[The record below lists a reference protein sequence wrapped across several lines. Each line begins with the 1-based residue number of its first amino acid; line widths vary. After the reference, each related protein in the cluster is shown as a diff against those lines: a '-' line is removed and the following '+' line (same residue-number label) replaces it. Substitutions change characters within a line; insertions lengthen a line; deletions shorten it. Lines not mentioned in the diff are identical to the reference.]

1 MLSVGHS
8 HHRTSDGEAIPKL
21 CYEANRMDSLT
32 SDIRTTSNGPVAL
45 PFYYGWVNLVVA
57 ALAMVGTLPGRT
69 QGLGLITEPLLVDL
83 QIDRVV
89 FARINLWATLIGAL
103 FCLGVGRLIDRFG
116 SRIVLTTVTVAL
128 ATVVLLMSGARDVAV
143 MAIMI
148 TLTRGLGQS
157 ALSVVSITL
166 VGKWFVRRLNLAM
179 AVYTVVLSIGFMLAF
194 PIIGALV
201 IRNGWRATWWTIG
214 LALLLGL
221 APLSLLLVRRSPEA
235 CSIKPDVGPAQ
246 TAAAGTT
253 TSGFTL
259 WQALLTPGFWV
270 FGLASAV
277 YGLIASGIAL
287 FNESILAERGFDA
300 STYHRSLVIVALTAL
315 IGNFLGGWLA
325 SKWRM
330 NRLLAL
336 AMVLLAGSLVA
347 LPHLKT
353 RAHVA
358 AYAVVMGL
366 AGGFV
371 IVIFFSFWSH
381 AFGRAHLGKIQGAA
395 QALTVVASAIGPLLL
410 AECVVRTGSY
420 AAMFYVLTVVV
431 LVLGLLAWFVSLP
444 TPHAQPKQFT
454 EPTRT

>member
-1 MLSVGHS
+1 
-8 HHRTSDGEAIPKL
+8 
-21 CYEANRMDSLT
+21 MDTLNPELP
-32 SDIRTTSNGPVAL
+32 TTAVKPLAL
-45 PFYYGWVNLVVA
+45 PFYYGWVNVLVA

-69 QGLGLITEPLLVDL
+69 QGLGLVTEPLLRDL

-116 SRIVLTTVTVAL
+116 SRLVLTIVTIAL
-128 ATVVLLMSGARDVAV
+128 GIVVLLMSGAKGIAAMAV
-143 MAIMI
+143 MI

-157 ALSVVSITL
+157 ALSVVSITI

-179 AVYTVVLSIGFMLAF
+179 AVYTVALSVGFMLAF
-194 PIIGALV
+194 PIIGAIV
-201 IRNGWRATWWTIG
+201 VRNGWRTAWWTIG
-214 LALLLGL
+214 LALLFGL
-221 APLSLLLVRRSPEA
+221 APISLLLVRRSPES
-235 CSIKPDVGPAQ
+235 CSLQPDIQLTEDPVSDNATQ
-246 TAAAGTT
+246 
-253 TSGFTL
+253 GFTL
-259 WQALLTPGFWV
+259 MQALLTPGFWV
-270 FGLASAV
+270 FGLAAAV

-325 SKWRM
+325 AKWSM

-336 AMVLLAGSLVA
+336 AMVLLAGSLLA
-347 LPHLKT
+347 LPHVT
-353 RAHVA
+353 TQMHVA
-358 AYAVVMGL
+358 IYAVVMGL

-381 AFGRAHLGKIQGAA
+381 AYGRAHLGKIQGAA

-410 AECVVRTGSY
+410 AECVTRTGSY

-431 LVLGLLAWFVSLP
+431 LVLAVSAWIVP
-444 TPHAQPKQFT
+444 IGRAGAVARQ
-454 EPTRT
+454 